1 MGEAGKRLLTL
12 ADAADRSGCCVKTLR
27 RAIGSGDLVAV
38 RLGEGPKS
46 DRIHP
51 DDLAAFWAR
60 RRVRQ
65 CQSPSAKTEAI
76 KSPSATA
83 DERIARL
90 LGSGHTRTPR
100 PSSASGSHPS
110 ATLRLVANRKG

>member
-1 MGEAGKRLLTL
+1 MAEAGKRLLTL

-51 DDLAAFWAR
+51 NDLAAFWAAR
-60 RRVRQ
+60 RTTGALRAHPPSLHLTGAPADAEDRLRLILSPRAARPVRQ
-65 CQSPSAKTEAI
+65 
-76 KSPSATA
+76 
-83 DERIARL
+83 R
-90 LGSGHTRTPR
+90 
-100 PSSASGSHPS
+100 
-110 ATLRLVANRKG
+110 

>member
-1 MGEAGKRLLTL
+1 MGESLLTL
-12 ADAADRSGCCVKTLR
+12 AQAADRSGCSVKTLR
-27 RAIGSGDLVAV
+27 RAMDSGHLVAV
-38 RLGEGPKS
+38 RLGESPKS

-51 DDLAAFWAR
+51 NDLAAFWAR

-65 CQSPSAKTEAI
+65 CQSPSAPTEAI

-90 LGSGHTRTPR
+90 LGIGVTPTRARAVDSGLHARLR
-100 PSSASGSHPS
+100 PGVGEPP
-110 ATLRLVANRKG
+110 